1 MRWRKISEQEVEAAL
16 SEPDKLKPIESG
28 RVNAFKQI
36 GDRYIKI
43 TYKELS
49 EEILIISAVD
59 KKD

>member
-1 MRWRKISEQEVEAAL
+1 MEAAL